1 MVTPI
6 ETLPGPHSEPHSAS
20 RAGADAPQ
28 PPVADPLAALDPAQR
43 AAVEH
48 GIGAE
53 GRIDAGP
60 LLVIAGAGS
69 GKTGTL
75 AHRVARLVAAGADP
89 GRILL
94 LTFSRRAAD
103 EMGRRVRR
111 ILAQAAADRPGL
123 ARAELPWAG
132 TFHAIGARLLRDYAG
147 RIGLD
152 PGFSIHDREDS
163 ADLMNLVRHELGLSA
178 TKQRFPQKGT
188 CLAIYS
194 AVVNTRAALAE
205 VLQASFPWCAQWEDA
220 LKRLF
225 RAYVDAKQAQQVL
238 DYDDLLLYW
247 AQMVSDPGLG
257 AEIGGLFDHVLVD
270 EYQDTNAL
278 QATILLAMKPDGR
291 GLTVVGDDAQSI
303 YAFRGATVRN
313 ILDFPA
319 AFAPPARVVT
329 LERNYRSTQ
338 PILDAAN
345 AVIALAAERFAKN
358 LWSER
363 ASAQRPRLVTVKD
376 EAAQAD
382 FVVDSVLARRE
393 EGLKLKQQAVLF
405 RASAHSARLEL
416 ELTRRNIPFV
426 KYGGLRFL
434 EAAHVKDVLALLRW
448 AENPRDRIAGFRAI
462 QLLAGIGPKTAGR
475 VLENVCAAPPG
486 CALLAEQPVPEA
498 ARAGWLEFATLLDR
512 LAGREEAPSAAF
524 APAGAPTETAV
535 LPEDLV
541 GAAEAANTGDGEAMR
556 RNVPSAAF
564 APAGAPTETAPLP
577 EAHVGAAEA
586 ANTGDGEA
594 MRGNVP
600 RAAFAPAGAPTE
612 TAVLPEAH
620 VGAADAANTGDGEA
634 MRGNVPSAAF
644 APAGAPTETAPLPEA
659 HVGAPAGAN
668 TAIGGAR
675 VGVPW
680 PADFELACRWYE
692 AQMPRLYDDFAVR
705 ALDIQQLARIAATSP
720 SRQRFLT
727 ELTLDPPSATSGEA
741 GMPLLDE
748 DYLILSTI
756 HSAKGQEWSAVS
768 VLNVVDGCIPS
779 DVATRNSAEIEEE
792 RRLLYVAMTRA
803 KDALDLIVPQ
813 RFHVTQQMGLGD
825 RHVYAGRSRF
835 IPNRLLGRFEQA
847 SWPPPAPELQG
858 SPASRQAAIDLA
870 ARMRDMWR

>member
-1 MVTPI
+1 MSPPI
-6 ETLPGPHSEPHSAS
+6 ETLPGPNSEPRSKTS
-20 RAGADAPQ
+20 SPR
-28 PPVADPLAALDPAQR
+28 PPAADPLAALDPAQR
-43 AAVEH
+43 AAVGH
-48 GIGAE
+48 GIGAD

-123 ARAELPWAG
+123 ARAELQWAG
-132 TFHAIGARLLRDYAG
+132 TFHAIGARLLRDHAG

-205 VLQASFPWCAQWEDA
+205 VLQASFPWCAQWEDE

-225 RAYVDAKQAQQVL
+225 RAYVEAKQAQQVL

-247 AQMVSDPGLG
+247 AQMVGEAELG

-278 QATILLAMKPDGR
+278 QAAILLAMKPDGR

-462 QLLAGIGPKTAGR
+462 QLLAGIGPRTAGR
-475 VLENVCAAPPG
+475 VLDNVCSAPPG
-486 CALLAEQPVPEA
+486 CVLLAEQPVPEA
-498 ARAGWLEFATLLDR
+498 ARPGWLEFATLVDR
-512 LAGREEAPSAAF
+512 LSGREEASTAAF
-524 APAGAPTETAV
+524 APG
-535 LPEDLV
+535 
-541 GAAEAANTGDGEAMR
+541 
-556 RNVPSAAF
+556 
-564 APAGAPTETAPLP
+564 
-577 EAHVGAAEA
+577 
-586 ANTGDGEA
+586 
-594 MRGNVP
+594 
-600 RAAFAPAGAPTE
+600 
-612 TAVLPEAH
+612 
-620 VGAADAANTGDGEA
+620 
-634 MRGNVPSAAF
+634 
-644 APAGAPTETAPLPEA
+644 
-659 HVGAPAGAN
+659 GAPART
-668 TAIGGAR
+668 TAPVRAEGLAGGAR
-675 VGVPW
+675 GGLPW
-680 PADFELACRWYE
+680 PTDFELACRWYE
-692 AQMPRLYDDFAVR
+692 AQMPRLYDDFQVR
-705 ALDIQQLARIAATSP
+705 VLDIQQLARIAATSP

-727 ELTLDPPSATSGEA
+727 ELTLDPPSATSAEA

-756 HSAKGQEWSAVS
+756 HSAKGQEWNAVS

-803 KDALDLIVPQ
+803 KDALDLVVPQ
-813 RFHVTQQMGLGD
+813 RFHVTQQTGLGD
-825 RHVYAGRSRF
+825 RHVYAGRTRF
-835 IPNRLLGRFEQA
+835 IPNRLLERFEQA
-847 SWPPPAPELQG
+847 SWPSPPPELQG

-870 ARMRDMWR
+870 AKMRDMWR

>member
-1 MVTPI
+1 MSTPI
-6 ETLPGPHSEPHSAS
+6 ETLPGPNSEPRSKTS
-20 RAGADAPQ
+20 SPR
-28 PPVADPLAALDPAQR
+28 PPAADPLAALDPAQR
-43 AAVEH
+43 AAVGH
-48 GIGAE
+48 GIGAD

-123 ARAELPWAG
+123 ARAELQWAG
-132 TFHAIGARLLRDYAG
+132 TFHAIGARLLRDHAG

-205 VLQASFPWCAQWEDA
+205 VLQASFPWCAQWEDE
-220 LKRLF
+220 LKCLF
-225 RAYVDAKQAQQVL
+225 RAYVEAKQAQQVL

-247 AQMVSDPGLG
+247 AQMVGEAELG

-278 QATILLAMKPDGR
+278 QAAILLAMKPDGR

-416 ELTRRNIPFV
+416 ELTRRNIP
-426 KYGGLRFL
+426 
-434 EAAHVKDVLALLRW
+434 
-448 AENPRDRIAGFRAI
+448 
-462 QLLAGIGPKTAGR
+462 
-475 VLENVCAAPPG
+475 
-486 CALLAEQPVPEA
+486 
-498 ARAGWLEFATLLDR
+498 
-512 LAGREEAPSAAF
+512 
-524 APAGAPTETAV
+524 
-535 LPEDLV
+535 
-541 GAAEAANTGDGEAMR
+541 
-556 RNVPSAAF
+556 
-564 APAGAPTETAPLP
+564 
-577 EAHVGAAEA
+577 
-586 ANTGDGEA
+586 
-594 MRGNVP
+594 
-600 RAAFAPAGAPTE
+600 
-612 TAVLPEAH
+612 
-620 VGAADAANTGDGEA
+620 
-634 MRGNVPSAAF
+634 
-644 APAGAPTETAPLPEA
+644 
-659 HVGAPAGAN
+659 
-668 TAIGGAR
+668 
-675 VGVPW
+675 
-680 PADFELACRWYE
+680 
-692 AQMPRLYDDFAVR
+692 
-705 ALDIQQLARIAATSP
+705 
-720 SRQRFLT
+720 
-727 ELTLDPPSATSGEA
+727 
-741 GMPLLDE
+741 
-748 DYLILSTI
+748 
-756 HSAKGQEWSAVS
+756 
-768 VLNVVDGCIPS
+768 
-779 DVATRNSAEIEEE
+779 
-792 RRLLYVAMTRA
+792 
-803 KDALDLIVPQ
+803 
-813 RFHVTQQMGLGD
+813 
-825 RHVYAGRSRF
+825 
-835 IPNRLLGRFEQA
+835 
-847 SWPPPAPELQG
+847 
-858 SPASRQAAIDLA
+858 
-870 ARMRDMWR
+870 

>member
-1 MVTPI
+1 MVIPI
-6 ETLPGPHSEPHSAS
+6 ETLPGPHPAS
-20 RAGADAPQ
+20 RAGVDSPQ

-111 ILAQAAADRPGL
+111 ILVQAAADRPGL
-123 ARAELPWAG
+123 ARAELQWAG

-147 RIGLD
+147 RIGLE

-178 TKQRFPQKGT
+178 TKRRFPQKGT

-205 VLQASFPWCAQWEDA
+205 VLQASFPWCAEWENE

-225 RAYVDAKQAQQVL
+225 RAYVEAKQAQQVL

-247 AQMVSDPGLG
+247 AQMVSDAGLG

-278 QATILLAMKPDGR
+278 QASILLAMKPDGR
-291 GLTVVGDDAQSI
+291 GLAVVGDDAQSI

-363 ASAQRPRLVTVKD
+363 ASAQRPRLVTVND

-426 KYGGLRFL
+426 KYGGLKFL

-512 LAGREEAPSAAF
+512 LAGREEGSNTAF
-524 APAGAPTETAV
+524 APCGAPTVGSVAAAHGGEPPGANAATPPA
-535 LPEDLV
+535 LDA
-541 GAAEAANTGDGEAMR
+541 GAAAAANVRAERG
-556 RNVPSAAF
+556 
-564 APAGAPTETAPLP
+564 
-577 EAHVGAAEA
+577 VG
-586 ANTGDGEA
+586 G
-594 MRGNVP
+594 
-600 RAAFAPAGAPTE
+600 
-612 TAVLPEAH
+612 L
-620 VGAADAANTGDGEA
+620 
-634 MRGNVPSAAF
+634 
-644 APAGAPTETAPLPEA
+644 
-659 HVGAPAGAN
+659 
-668 TAIGGAR
+668 
-675 VGVPW
+675 PW
-680 PADFELACRWYE
+680 PVDFELACRWYE

-727 ELTLDPPSATSGEA
+727 ELTLDPPSATSAEA

-835 IPNRLLGRFEQA
+835 IPNRLLGHFEQT
-847 SWPPPAPELQG
+847 SWPPPPPALQG

-870 ARMRDMWR
+870 AKMRDMWR